1 MSRLE
6 TPMTRW
12 YWSQVGG
19 LLLEEFLVVPRAS
32 GQGRRLL
39 DGLIVLGEPAA
50 IAPPGAR
57 FDIAGRDVVAVQT
70 KNSLLG
76 MYLMGQALFSRDLV
90 RTLGVNS
97 VTSIAL
103 CPASDKVLAPMLEAH
118 ENCRVVVCPPEV
130 CRVPPNNSSKPTPL
144 RGAA

>member
-12 YWSQVGG
+12 YWSQIGG
-19 LLLEEFLVVPRAS
+19 LLLEEFLVVPRAP

-50 IAPPGAR
+50 IAPPGTR
-57 FDIAGRDVVAVQT
+57 FDVAGRDVVSVQT

-90 RTLGVNS
+90 RALGPKS
-97 VTSIAL
+97 VMSVAL
-103 CPASDKVLAPMLEAH
+103 CSASDRVLTPMLEAH
-118 ENCRVVVCPPEV
+118 ENCHVVVCPPEV
-130 CRVPPNNSSKPTPL
+130 CR
-144 RGAA
+144 GAA